1 MITKHKLGR
10 GKVRVT
16 FTMPEL
22 EGVKQLYLVGDFN
35 NWSVAETPLAQAT
48 DGSWS
53 VALTL
58 ASGQKYEYRYFADN
72 QVWHNDWAADAYVLN
87 SFGTENSLVNLE
99 EAEAKPTPPPAAPPA
114 AAAKKKSTPRK
125 KASKE

>member
-1 MITKHKLGR
+1 MLTKRKLAK

-35 NWSVAETPLAQAT
+35 NWSITETPLARAA

-58 ASGQKYEYRYFADN
+58 EGGQKYEYRYYADG
-72 QVWHNDWAADAYVLN
+72 QTWHNDWAADAYVLN
-87 SFGTENSLVNLE
+87 TFGSENSVVDLAGE
-99 EAEAKPTPPPAAPPA
+99 GEKAAKPA
-114 AAAKKKSTPRK
+114 AAAKKKSASKK
-125 KASKE
+125 KA

>member
-1 MITKHKLGR
+1 MLTKRKLAQ

-35 NWSVAETPLAQAT
+35 NWSVTETPLAHAA

-58 ASGQKYEYRYFADN
+58 AGGRKYEYRYYADG
-72 QVWHNDWAADAYVLN
+72 QVWHNDWAADAYAPN
-87 SFGTENSLVNLE
+87 TFGTENSVVDLAGE
-99 EAEAKPTPPPAAPPA
+99 GEKAARPATTSKSPAPKKNTSKKK
-114 AAAKKKSTPRK
+114 AAK
-125 KASKE
+125 A